1 MKNAFTLKFLALSMV
16 IAGSSVAALAPATTQ
31 AGVSGNVGV
40 VSQYIFRGVPQSQGA
55 AAQAGIDY
63 GHESGAY
70 VGLWGSQ
77 VGGID
82 SNGDDS
88 RELEYDFYGGYETEI
103 SDVTLGA
110 GFTLYRYS
118 QEVFDTTYDEVNL
131 WTGYGPFSVTYNVGR
146 HGKVGV
152 NEKDMDYSVITVSW
166 EYAGMHA
173 LYGVGR
179 DFLPGDDSKGV
190 DHTWIELGYGVEIAE
205 GTDANFS
212 LINTSK
218 EGSGYSKDG
227 KATANTMML
236 VGITMSFDIW

>member
-1 MKNAFTLKFLALSMV
+1 MKHAFKLKSLALSMA

-88 RELEYDFYGGYETEI
+88 RELEYDVYGGYETEM
-103 SDVTLGA
+103 SGVTLGA
-110 GFTLYRYS
+110 GFTFYRYT
-118 QEVFDTTYDEVNL
+118 QEVFDSKYDEVNL
-131 WTGYGPFSVTYNVGR
+131 WAGYGPLSVSYNVGT
-146 HGKVGV
+146 HGGDAYDDG
-152 NEKDMDYSVITVSW
+152 KDVDYSVITVSA
-166 EYAGMHA
+166 EYAGMYA
-173 LYGVGR
+173 LYGM
-179 DFLPGDDSKGV
+179 GDDFMGKDT
-190 DHTWIELGYGVEIAE
+190 DHSWIELGYGTEIAE
-205 GTDANFS
+205 GTDVSFS

-218 EGSGYSKDG
+218 EGAGYTKDG
-227 KATANTMML
+227 KDSANTMMV
-236 VGITMSFDIW
+236 VGITKSFDIM